1 MRKAKKSSLFAKLAY
16 PAGVVAAFFYLWN
29 AGEWQFAIIAS
40 GIGAAGTAYG
50 WACE

>member
-1 MRKAKKSSLFAKLAY
+1 MKAKKKYRAAKLLY
-16 PAGVVAAFFYLWN
+16 PAAVVGAFFYLWF

-50 WACE
+50 WACD